1 MDKKAMLSDN
11 LKYKARLIIL
21 AQENKLNTLSG
32 AECRSSAQK
41 PDADRNVGG
50 CCYPVSPTTLRAPAR
65 EGQPVLGPQACSSL
79 WTLPALLWG
88 PEGCDVVHHAGA
100 RAGHPQ

>member
-32 AECRSSAQK
+32 AECHSSAQK

-50 CCYPVSPTTLRAPAR
+50 
-65 EGQPVLGPQACSSL
+65 VLLPSFSRNPESSCQ
-79 WTLPALLWG
+79 G
-88 PEGCDVVHHAGA
+88 
-100 RAGHPQ
+100 RAGSSNLSETITSGGAQLQSVH

>member
-1 MDKKAMLSDN
+1 MDKKAILSDN

-65 EGQPVLGPQACSSL
+65 EGQGPLISRRLLRQVVHSSSL
-79 WTLPALLWG
+79 YTDNSQMASLTWG
-88 PEGCDVVHHAGA
+88 LS
-100 RAGHPQ
+100 